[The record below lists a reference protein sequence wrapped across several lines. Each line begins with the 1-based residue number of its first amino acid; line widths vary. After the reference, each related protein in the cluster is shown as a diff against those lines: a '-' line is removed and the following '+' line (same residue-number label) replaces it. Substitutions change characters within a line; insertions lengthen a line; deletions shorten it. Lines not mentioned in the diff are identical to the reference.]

1 MKQRCLE
8 FGAVITEPFVYAVTA
23 ARTVT
28 AAAAQGQL
36 LSYLRDQRT
45 CTYSRGKITSSSRN
59 MAYFKWMSGIFCFM
73 ERRASSKANS
83 KTLQ

>member
-1 MKQRCLE
+1 MKHMCVELGTVIME
-8 FGAVITEPFVYAVTA
+8 SFGNAGTA

-36 LSYLRDQRT
+36 LSYLRDWRT
-45 CTYSRGKITSSSRN
+45 CTCSRGKITSSSRN

>member
-1 MKQRCLE
+1 MKQRCVEL
-8 FGAVITEPFVYAVTA
+8 GAVTMEPFGYAVTA

-36 LSYLRDQRT
+36 LSYLRHKRT
-45 CTYSRGKITSSSRN
+45 CTCSRGKTTSSSRN